1 MIIKNIIRFLEHE
14 EELMING
21 LGCFSKKTVASKVD
35 GDIITPPKVTLH
47 FESNENGNG
56 FPFVDK
62 ISKWESIRLLD
73 ADEAINK
80 WVAELKTAVQNNK
93 SVSFDNFGAF
103 SLNPQGK
110 MVFESD
116 MIKELNGAFY
126 GMNPVPIVKSDRI
139 TIEPKPEEQPVDVIP
154 PEPETIQVQD
164 EMIQEQPE
172 TNQEQPE
179 TNQEQ
184 PEEEI
189 IITPKRKSRW
199 LERFLFMIIIL
210 GSLALVG
217 YLFRKEITGF
227 VQKTFQKKEEVKLDA
242 QEPQIPLSTTN
253 EIIPVTDDLS
263 TDVSTDQTPVP
274 VQPAQVEPPVVPSAK
289 PVSNNTPIV
298 NPVQTGDYRSV
309 SIESGKFYV
318 IAGSFVKKEDAI
330 QHIKDKKLDR
340 YNPILV
346 VGQSRVRVCIGTFN
360 TESEATAFAEKI
372 DKTYWIL
379 K

>member
-35 GDIITPPKVTLH
+35 GDLITPPKVTLH

-126 GMNPVPIVKSDRI
+126 GMNPVPIVKSDKI
-139 TIEPKPEEQPVDVIP
+139 TIEPKPEEQPMDVIP

-179 TNQEQ
+179 K
-184 PEEEI
+184 EI

-227 VQKTFQKKEEVKLDA
+227 VQKTFQKTEEVKLDA
-242 QEPQIPLSTTN
+242 QEPQETVSTTN
-253 EIIPVTDDLS
+253 DIVPEMDDLS

-340 YNPILV
+340 YSPILV